1 MSIEKE
7 ARLVQVVLERAVGV
21 IGTQTA
27 REVGHTA
34 LDSIEQKYR
43 ELEHAWESKSL
54 YPITEQEW
62 KIAHLKSRLSLY
74 EAVVEAAREH
84 KCIRAATAEERATHE
99 GEHYAVVG
107 DNDALRSALQALDE
121 EAK

>member
-43 ELEHAWESKSL
+43 ELEHAWESK
-54 YPITEQEW
+54 
-62 KIAHLKSRLSLY
+62 
-74 EAVVEAAREH
+74 
-84 KCIRAATAEERATHE
+84 
-99 GEHYAVVG
+99 
-107 DNDALRSALQALDE
+107 
-121 EAK
+121 